1 MNTNNPSPD
10 ANETADF
17 GFRAVPRGEKTT
29 LVREVFDS
37 VAGKYDTMNDLMSL
51 GIHRLWKREFLTMM
65 DPRPYYKL
73 LDLAAGTGDI
83 SFGWLKRGGG
93 PVVMSDINDSMLNVG
108 RDRAAANGTLGDIEF
123 LLADAEALPL
133 PAASFDRISM
143 AFGLRNCTNKD
154 KVIAEAFR
162 LLRPGGRFLVLEF
175 SKLQIAGLDKL
186 YDLWSFQAL
195 PKIGA
200 AVAKDAASYQYLA
213 ESIRMFP
220 PQDELK
226 RMFEAVGFERVSYRN
241 LSGGIAAIHAGWR
254 L

>member
-1 MNTNNPSPD
+1 MNTNNPSSNAD
-10 ANETADF
+10 ETADF
-17 GFRAVPRGEKTT
+17 GFRAVPRNEKTA

-83 SFGWLKRGGG
+83 TFGWLKRGGG
-93 PVVMSDINDSMLNVG
+93 PAVMSDINESMLTVG
-108 RDRAAANGTLGDIEF
+108 QDRATANGHLGDVEF
-123 LLADAEALPL
+123 LLADAEDLPL
-133 PAASFDRISM
+133 PDASFDRISM

-154 KVIAEAFR
+154 KVIAQAYR

-175 SKLQIAGLDKL
+175 SKLQIAGLEKL

-200 AVAKDAASYQYLA
+200 IVAKDAESYQYLA

-226 RMFEAVGFERVSYRN
+226 RMFETAGFERVSYRN

>member
-1 MNTNNPSPD
+1 MSMNNPSPD
-10 ANETADF
+10 SNENADF
-17 GFRAVPRGEKTT
+17 GFRTVPRGEKST

-83 SFGWLKRGGG
+83 TFGWLKRGGG
-93 PVVMSDINDSMLNVG
+93 PAVMSDINESMLTVG
-108 RDRAAANGTLGDIEF
+108 QDRATANGHLGDVEF
-123 LLADAEALPL
+123 LLADAEDLPL
-133 PAASFDRISM
+133 PDASFDRISM

-154 KVIAEAFR
+154 KVIAQAYR

-175 SKLQIAGLDKL
+175 SKLQIAGLEKL

-200 AVAKDAASYQYLA
+200 IVAKDAESYQYLA

-226 RMFEAVGFERVSYRN
+226 RMFETAGFERVSYRN